1 MNRSNR
7 PARAGMGFSLVEVL
21 VSIALLSLGLLGAAA
36 MLLHAVRASGEAA
49 NFGAA
54 LNLVRELSE
63 KTRLNRSVAARRD
76 PANGYLVARW
86 TAAAA
91 EGETGGADCAAASA
105 ACKPEDLARWD
116 MQAWKRR
123 AARALPGARA
133 TVCFD
138 GNPWND
144 AAGAHAWDC
153 EVDGPL
159 LVVKLGWLPRNAS
172 EAQRRAAAS
181 APPRLVLPLMPAR
194 TAEGARGG

>member
-1 MNRSNR
+1 MARSNR
-7 PARAGMGFSLVEVL
+7 TAHAAAGFSLVEVL

-63 KTRLNRSVAARRD
+63 KTRLNRAVAGRRD
-76 PANGYLVARW
+76 AANGYLVAQW
-86 TAAAA
+86 TAGSAA
-91 EGETGGADCAAASA
+91 GEAGGTDCAAAGA

-123 AARALPGARA
+123 AAKALPGARI

-153 EVDGPL
+153 EADGPL

-172 EAQRRAAAS
+172 EAQRRAGAS
-181 APPRLVLPLMPAR
+181 AAPRLAMPLMPAQ
-194 TAEGARGG
+194 ASEGPRGG

>member
-1 MNRSNR
+1 MARSNR
-7 PARAGMGFSLVEVL
+7 TAHAAAGFSLVEVL

-63 KTRLNRSVAARRD
+63 KTRLNRAVAGRRD
-76 PANGYLVARW
+76 AANGYLVAQW
-86 TAAAA
+86 TAGSVAGEAAV
-91 EGETGGADCAAASA
+91 TDCAAAGA
-105 ACKPEDLARWD
+105 ACRPEDLARWD

-123 AARALPGARA
+123 AAKALPGARI

-153 EVDGPL
+153 EDDGPL

-172 EAQRRAAAS
+172 EAQRRAGAS
-181 APPRLVLPLMPAR
+181 AAPRLAMPLMPAQ
-194 TAEGARGG
+194 ASEGPRGG

>member
-1 MNRSNR
+1 MKRSNR
-7 PARAGMGFSLVEVL
+7 SARAASGFSLVEVL

-36 MLLHAVRASGEAA
+36 MLMHAVRASGEAA

-76 PANGYLVARW
+76 AANGYLVASW
-86 TAAAA
+86 TAASAT
-91 EGETGGADCAAASA
+91 GETGGPDCAAASA

-123 AARALPGARA
+123 ATKALPGARA

-144 AAGAHAWDC
+144 ASGAHAWAC
-153 EVDGPL
+153 EADGPL

-172 EAQRRAAAS
+172 EAQRRAGAS
-181 APPRLVLPLMPAR
+181 AAPRLALPLMPVQAV
-194 TAEGARGG
+194 EGARGG

>member
-1 MNRSNR
+1 MARSNR
-7 PARAGMGFSLVEVL
+7 TAHAAAGFSLVEVL

-63 KTRLNRSVAARRD
+63 KTRLNRAVSGRRD
-76 PANGYLVARW
+76 AANGYLVAQW
-86 TAAAA
+86 TAGSAA
-91 EGETGGADCAAASA
+91 GEAGVTDCAAAGA
-105 ACKPEDLARWD
+105 ACRPEDLARWD

-123 AARALPGARA
+123 AAKALPGARI

-153 EVDGPL
+153 EADGPL

-172 EAQRRAAAS
+172 EAQHRAGAS
-181 APPRLVLPLMPAR
+181 APPRLAMPLMPAQ
-194 TAEGARGG
+194 ASEGPRGG